1 MSALLRLANIEKTYN
16 ITKTQKQEVLKGV
29 NVEFDRGE
37 FVALVG
43 ESGCGKSTLINILG
57 GLDTE
62 YTGSVVCKEQF
73 LRDYNEKQMDDYR
86 KKRVGMVFQN
96 YNLITHL
103 TLVENIEIA
112 MKMSDINHKIS
123 HSRALD
129 LLKMVGLREY
139 ADKFPTQLSGGQ
151 QQRIAIARALANNPS
166 IILADEPTGA
176 LDKESEEIILSIL
189 KKVVESGKLVIVVT
203 HSEVVASHCN
213 RIVRI
218 ADGVIV
224 SDEFKYK
231 IKKSGD
237 YEKTIMPKPIKTRDI
252 AKISLNNLKQKSS
265 RSLIVSIG
273 LSLGIAAMVFI
284 LNLGSGLTNYVQ
296 EVFADNLQTTQISLT
311 KTSYAIFSST
321 DIDNIELIEGIEEIY
336 ESATILSADYT
347 YTNISSDLNH
357 LSAYYDEYYPTI
369 LYGSLSSDLGSVVIN
384 ETLASSLSDDGIISS
399 IGTDIV
405 ISYLDVDY
413 TFTITGIYE
422 DLSETYDEPNALIYG
437 TDLEMLYSDE
447 ISINTI
453 YVNLESVDY
462 INLVLEDLDTLG
474 FNVYQA
480 DNSANSVL
488 SYIEIGTKILTGVS
502 AISMVVAAIMIFI
515 VLYISIVER
524 TKEIGI
530 LRAIGTRKKDISKM
544 FIFEAGIIG
553 FAGGLFGVVFAFG
566 ISLFTNTI
574 TNISLETTFI
584 SYNVSYYVFGILVSF
599 LVSVIAG
606 IAPAVKAAD
615 LDPAISLRFE

>member
-1 MSALLRLANIEKTYN
+1 LP
-16 ITKTQKQEVLKGV
+16 
-29 NVEFDRGE
+29 D
-37 FVALVG
+37 
-43 ESGCGKSTLINILG
+43 ST
-57 GLDTE
+57 T
-62 YTGSVVCKEQF
+62 F
-73 LRDYNEKQMDDYR
+73 FR
-86 KKRVGMVFQN
+86 
-96 YNLITHL
+96 
-103 TLVENIEIA
+103 
-112 MKMSDINHKIS
+112 
-123 HSRALD
+123 
-129 LLKMVGLREY
+129 
-139 ADKFPTQLSGGQ
+139 
-151 QQRIAIARALANNPS
+151 
-166 IILADEPTGA
+166 
-176 LDKESEEIILSIL
+176 IL
-189 KKVVESGKLVIVVT
+189 KI
-203 HSEVVASHCN
+203 
-213 RIVRI
+213 
-218 ADGVIV
+218 
-224 SDEFKYK
+224 
-231 IKKSGD
+231 
-237 YEKTIMPKPIKTRDI
+237 
-252 AKISLNNLKQKSS
+252 
-265 RSLIVSIG
+265 
-273 LSLGIAAMVFI
+273 
-284 LNLGSGLTNYVQ
+284 
-296 EVFADNLQTTQISLT
+296 
-311 KTSYAIFSST
+311 
-321 DIDNIELIEGIEEIY
+321 
-336 ESATILSADYT
+336 
-347 YTNISSDLNH
+347 ISSD
-357 LSAYYDEYYPTI
+357 
-369 LYGSLSSDLGSVVIN
+369 SLSSDLGSVVIN

-574 TNISLETTFI
+574 TNISLETTLI

>member
-1 MSALLRLANIEKTYN
+1 
-16 ITKTQKQEVLKGV
+16 
-29 NVEFDRGE
+29 
-37 FVALVG
+37 
-43 ESGCGKSTLINILG
+43 
-57 GLDTE
+57 
-62 YTGSVVCKEQF
+62 
-73 LRDYNEKQMDDYR
+73 
-86 KKRVGMVFQN
+86 VGMVFQN

-574 TNISLETTFI
+574 TNISLETTLI

>member
-574 TNISLETTFI
+574 TNISLETTLI